1 MRGNGTD
8 SPQNGGYRSVI
19 SRGLPTRWTTVTT
32 TFGELG
38 RDGKKQQKKQ
48 YFVHSACIDLHCA
61 FSFSKFYVRGLLLA
75 RSNGQW
81 VTLTTVQRQAF
92 YIITSSQR
100 IHSFPPPGDVLNSSS
115 C

>member
-38 RDGKKQQKKQ
+38 RDGKNKTKKNSIL
-48 YFVHSACIDLHCA
+48 YIAP
-61 FSFSKFYVRGLLLA
+61 
-75 RSNGQW
+75 
-81 VTLTTVQRQAF
+81 TLIYTV
-92 YIITSSQR
+92 SSL
-100 IHSFPPPGDVLNSSS
+100 FPNST
-115 C
+115 